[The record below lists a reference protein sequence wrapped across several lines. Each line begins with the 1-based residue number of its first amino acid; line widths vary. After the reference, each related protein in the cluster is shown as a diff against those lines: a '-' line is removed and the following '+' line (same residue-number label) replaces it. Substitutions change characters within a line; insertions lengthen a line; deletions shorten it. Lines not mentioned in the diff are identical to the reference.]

1 MNVSDL
7 RAIRNPLIVLAVV
20 LALGTEAIY
29 YLNQS
34 LATARQELSR
44 QNTQM
49 REARTRLQKSGD
61 EKQVIVRYLGDY
73 QRLQKIGFVG
83 DEQRLNWV
91 EGLRLS
97 NQQAQLFGINY
108 QISAQQPYAYA
119 AELDPGQLTVH
130 QSEMKLNFNLLHEGD
145 LMRFLDTLARQGAG
159 FFSVKE
165 CRLDRLSSGG
175 SVRFQPN
182 VRAECSLDWITLHA
196 PPLAGDGK
204 S

>member
-1 MNVSDL
+1 MNASDL
-7 RAIRNPLIVLAVV
+7 RALRNPLTALLIVI
-20 LALGTEAIY
+20 ALGAGAIY
-29 YLNQS
+29 YLNQT
-34 LATARQELSR
+34 LVAARQELSR

-49 REARTRLQKSGD
+49 REARTRLQKSGE

-73 QRLQKIGFVG
+73 QSLQKLGFVG
-83 DEQRLNWV
+83 DEQRLNWL

-108 QISAQQPYAYA
+108 QISAQQTYPYA
-119 AELDPGQLTVH
+119 AELDPGQLTLY
-130 QSEMKLNFNLLHEGD
+130 QSEMKLGFNLLHEGD
-145 LMRFLDTLARQGAG
+145 LMRFLNALAQQGAG
-159 FFSVKE
+159 FFSVRE
-165 CRLDRLSSGG
+165 CKLDRLGSGG

-182 VRAECSLDWITLHA
+182 LHAQCSLDWITLRA